1 MKTSN
6 STMNIIPAMV
16 QFQILFAEVS
26 LKKDGKNK
34 HLGNSFVTFD
44 NLLNT
49 CRPLLSQCNLVVVQ
63 GLQGE
68 ELVTTIFHAS
78 GEWLQCSMPF
88 HPMAGNKGTNAL
100 QDMGGGITYA
110 KRYQFSAMLNISVDT
125 DTDGATEEKKP
136 AQVKQITKKAVNDAQ
151 FNSLVLWI
159 NDCSESEKENRI
171 KKSLESYELNTIQI
185 DTISAL

>member
-1 MKTSN
+1 MQTSQTI
-6 STMNIIPAMV
+6 SSIIPALV
-16 QFQILFAEVS
+16 QFQIAFSEIS

-49 CRPLLSQCNLVVVQ
+49 CRPLLSSCNLVVVQ

-78 GEWLQCSMPF
+78 GEWVQCSMPF
-88 HPMAGNKGTNAL
+88 HPMSGSKATNAL

-125 DTDGATEEKKP
+125 DTDGASEEKKP

-151 FNSLVLWI
+151 YNSLVLWI
-159 NDCSESEKENRI
+159 QDCPESEKTNRI
-171 KKSLESYELNTIQI
+171 QKALESYELNQTQS